1 MSIQI
6 VMDTTG
12 DTRHAFD
19 NRDETAV
26 AEAKERFHR
35 LTGAGF
41 VAAKRTGVGTSE
53 LIRQFDPTVDETLF
67 MPRLVGG

>member
-1 MSIQI
+1 
-6 VMDTTG
+6 MDTTG

-19 NRDETAV
+19 NKDEVAI
-26 AEAKERFHR
+26 AEAKKRFQQ
-35 LTGAGF
+35 LTDAGF

-53 LIRQFDPTVDETLF
+53 LIRRFDPTVDETLF